1 MSSTDTKWKQKIK
14 KTNNT
19 EGLENLETDKKTN
32 RVEKD
37 NAQNQMLDDL
47 KMRIKGI
54 QNKRKGFTKLPH
66 LTDIVTEG
74 SEKEAFVE
82 VIGVVTSVL
91 RDEVTALSVDTYGN
105 IYNWFSGQ
113 GTILGLYYGVFLI
126 IYLQLYHLNFRAD
139 IELKFPETDAG
150 TQNTAVDT
158 DAGKPSE
165 WGAIRDNILD
175 SLTKTFGG
183 ITRRNGMMLELDPNY
198 VDIKHN
204 NFLKYMNYI
213 ARFDGGIFMR
223 YILIPAQVIVGISE
237 PLIPNLKLIPIPYV
251 GIKNTFPIIMIMS
264 FLFLYGSTFVGNID
278 GLSKRRN
285 IGKKGNGEWW
295 EFIVQYYSYI
305 PISYFVVVG
314 SVIIVAFSIDSLV
327 QIKNGSYGEGG
338 VVGFLVQTLFKLF
351 TLSMSIVLSGLAAI
365 PIGIYALLWIIAP
378 DGFGWPWSMP
388 KKWSNA
394 IRDSYLVPESD
405 GCADNSPLEWMKF
418 LMRKLWNNKILLF
431 TFMVIDLVIKLNYGN
446 GNWIDGNDIFNERVF
461 LRSSYTIVTTII
473 ILAMLFQDT
482 SREKLLYQYFT
493 GPIRELYNMIR
504 TRLQATTAKDNGQS
518 SAG

>member
-223 YILIPAQVIVGISE
+223 YILIPAQVIV
-237 PLIPNLKLIPIPYV
+237 
-251 GIKNTFPIIMIMS
+251 
-264 FLFLYGSTFVGNID
+264 
-278 GLSKRRN
+278 
-285 IGKKGNGEWW
+285 
-295 EFIVQYYSYI
+295 
-305 PISYFVVVG
+305 
-314 SVIIVAFSIDSLV
+314 
-327 QIKNGSYGEGG
+327 
-338 VVGFLVQTLFKLF
+338 
-351 TLSMSIVLSGLAAI
+351 
-365 PIGIYALLWIIAP
+365 
-378 DGFGWPWSMP
+378 
-388 KKWSNA
+388 
-394 IRDSYLVPESD
+394 
-405 GCADNSPLEWMKF
+405 
-418 LMRKLWNNKILLF
+418 
-431 TFMVIDLVIKLNYGN
+431 
-446 GNWIDGNDIFNERVF
+446 
-461 LRSSYTIVTTII
+461 
-473 ILAMLFQDT
+473 
-482 SREKLLYQYFT
+482 
-493 GPIRELYNMIR
+493 
-504 TRLQATTAKDNGQS
+504 
-518 SAG
+518 

>member
-14 KTNNT
+14 KTDNT
-19 EGLENLETDKKTN
+19 EGLENIETDKKTN

-37 NAQNQMLDDL
+37 NAQNQMLADL

-54 QNKRKGFTKLPH
+54 QNKRNGFTKLPH

-82 VIGVVTSVL
+82 GIGDVTSVL
-91 RDEVTALSVDTYGN
+91 RDKVAALPVDKSGN

-139 IELKFPETDAG
+139 IELKFPNTDEKG
-150 TQNTAVDT
+150 GDAVE
-158 DAGKPSE
+158 GEEKKPSD

-175 SLTKTFGG
+175 SLTKTLGG
-183 ITRRNGMMLELDPNY
+183 IMRRKGMMWELDPNY

-213 ARFDGGIFMR
+213 ARFDRGIFMR
-223 YILIPAQVIVGISE
+223 YIFIPAQVIVGITE

-251 GIKNTFPIIMIMS
+251 GIKNTFPLIMMMS
-264 FLFLYGSTFVGNID
+264 GLFLYGSTFVGNID

-295 EFIVQYYSYI
+295 EFIVKYYSYI

-314 SVIIVAFSIDSLV
+314 SVIIFAFLIDSLE
-327 QIKNGSYGEGG
+327 QMNNGSYWEGG
-338 VVGFLVQTLFKLF
+338 GIGILGKTLFKLF

-365 PIGIYALLWIIAP
+365 PIGIYALLWTIAP
-378 DGFGWPWSMP
+378 DGFDWPWSMP

-394 IRDSYLVPESD
+394 IRDSYLVPEND

-461 LRSSYTIVTTII
+461 LRSSYTIVIIII
-473 ILAMLFQDT
+473 ILTMLLQDT
-482 SREKLLYQYFT
+482 IREKLLYQYFT

-504 TRLQATTAKDNGQS
+504 TRLQSTTAKDNGQS
-518 SAG
+518 NTG